1 MLPRYIG
8 VGLCTTNSNLNKLP
22 GWEKHSYGYHADD
35 GCIFNASGSGDNY
48 GPTFTT
54 GDVVGCGYNMVDKAI
69 FFTKNGVNLGTAFT
83 GIPVSDIVWHIPLEV
98 GSILRTRP
106 WLMDWIEIL
115 QTNVTFSISYH

>member
-54 GDVVGCGYNMVDKAI
+54 GDVVGCGYNMVDKTI
-69 FFTKNGVNLGTAFT
+69 FFTKNGINLGTAFT
-83 GIPVSDIVWHIPLEV
+83 GITVSVLVNQFIASYYISV
-98 GSILRTRP
+98 SI
-106 WLMDWIEIL
+106 
-115 QTNVTFSISYH
+115 